1 MCGIAGV
8 VRFTPTDQAPV
19 VAAMV
24 EALHHRGPDDAGT
37 AVFPE
42 DGAALGMTRLAI
54 IDIEG
59 GRQPMTDEHHRYS
72 LVFNGEIYN
81 YRDLWPQLVDLGHT
95 FATDHS
101 DTEVIVHGFEEW
113 GADLFPRLNGMFSL
127 AIWDRREKRLTLAR
141 DRAGEKPLYI
151 GRLDGGGWIFG
162 SELKALLLH
171 PELDRTIDP
180 GALEQYLAY
189 DFVVGPSTIL
199 SSVQK
204 LPAGHAA
211 VITADGMEIAPF
223 WRPEFGTVGRTQAA
237 MLEELDALLDRS
249 VRMRLVA
256 DVPIGLFLSGG
267 LDSSTI
273 GWYLARA
280 QAGIHSFSIG
290 FEDRAFDESAE
301 ARAAAA
307 HLGLEHELHVFSE
320 SEVRALVPGVTKLLD
335 EPMGDQSI
343 FPTYLLCTLAR
354 QHVKVALG
362 GDGSDELFMG
372 YRTYQVLKA
381 ADLIDRSPLDPL
393 VRFAGHLLPANGP
406 RTLGRLHRFAGSLED
421 SPEERLLSR
430 LGSFHGDSR
439 WVLAEPIRRSLR
451 ASAFEMAS
459 RELPTSENGQ
469 LDAARRTIGTYWRGY
484 LQEDILVKVDRASMA
499 TSLEV
504 RSPFLDPDVIDFAL
518 SIPAN
523 EKLAGMRRKDPLRR
537 LMRGRLPDRLIDR
550 PKRGFGAPV
559 SAWLR
564 GPLRSLVDEHLAED
578 RVAEAGFFDPAM
590 TRAIVER
597 HRAGSDDAG
606 NQVWLL
612 LQFELWRERWIVGHR
627 PIQT

>member
-1 MCGIAGV
+1 
-8 VRFTPTDQAPV
+8 
-19 VAAMV
+19 
-24 EALHHRGPDDAGT
+24 
-37 AVFPE
+37 
-42 DGAALGMTRLAI
+42 
-54 IDIEG
+54 
-59 GRQPMTDEHHRYS
+59 
-72 LVFNGEIYN
+72 
-81 YRDLWPQLVDLGHT
+81 
-95 FATDHS
+95 
-101 DTEVIVHGFEEW
+101 
-113 GADLFPRLNGMFSL
+113 
-127 AIWDRREKRLTLAR
+127 
-141 DRAGEKPLYI
+141 
-151 GRLDGGGWIFG
+151 
-162 SELKALLLH
+162 
-171 PELDRTIDP
+171 
-180 GALEQYLAY
+180 
-189 DFVVGPSTIL
+189 
-199 SSVQK
+199 
-204 LPAGHAA
+204 
-211 VITADGMEIAPF
+211 
-223 WRPEFGTVGRTQAA
+223 
-237 MLEELDALLDRS
+237 
-249 VRMRLVA
+249 
-256 DVPIGLFLSGG
+256 
-267 LDSSTI
+267 
-273 GWYLARA
+273 
-280 QAGIHSFSIG
+280 
-290 FEDRAFDESAE
+290 
-301 ARAAAA
+301 
-307 HLGLEHELHVFSE
+307 
-320 SEVRALVPGVTKLLD
+320 
-335 EPMGDQSI
+335 
-343 FPTYLLCTLAR
+343 
-354 QHVKVALG
+354 
-362 GDGSDELFMG
+362 
-372 YRTYQVLKA
+372 
-381 ADLIDRSPLDPL
+381 LIDRSPLDPL

-499 TSLEV
+499 TSLED

-523 EKLAGMRRKDPLRR
+523 EKLVGMRRKDPLRR

-612 LQFELWRERWIVGHR
+612 LQFELWRQRWIVGHR